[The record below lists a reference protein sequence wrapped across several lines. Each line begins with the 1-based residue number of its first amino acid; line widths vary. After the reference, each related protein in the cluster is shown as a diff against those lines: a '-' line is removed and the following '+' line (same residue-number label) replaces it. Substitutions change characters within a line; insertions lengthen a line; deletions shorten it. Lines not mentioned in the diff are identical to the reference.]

1 MPDLI
6 GLFGGTFDPPHNGH
20 LALAR
25 LAYRQLGL
33 NRLLWIVTPD
43 PPHKPGRPAAPA
55 EDRLAMVRL
64 CLQGTPFEPSTIEF
78 DRPGPHY
85 ALDTLRQL
93 AERLPQ
99 VQFVYLMGG
108 DSLRDLPT
116 WHRPADLLAALSFLG
131 VMRRPGDRLD
141 LPALE
146 TVLPGLTAK
155 VRFVKS
161 PPLRAASHE
170 IRRRVAEGRSFRH
183 LLPAGVADYILQHRL
198 YQA

>member
-1 MPDLI
+1 MLDLI

-25 LAYRQLGL
+25 RAYRQLGL
-33 NRLLWIVTPD
+33 IRLLWIVTPD

-64 CLQGTPFEPSTIEF
+64 CLQGTPFELSTIEF

-85 ALDTLRQL
+85 ALDTLCQL
-93 AERLPQ
+93 AERLPL

-131 VMRRPGDRLD
+131 VMRRPGDRVD

-146 TVLPGLTAK
+146 AVLPGLTAK

-161 PPLRAASHE
+161 PPLRAASHD
-170 IRRRVAEGRSFRH
+170 IRCRVAKGRPFRH
-183 LLPAGVADYILQHRL
+183 LLPAEVADYILQHRL
-198 YQA
+198 YQT